1 MRLCAYAVLE
11 NLPTRR
17 TRTVCEAGRTVNGSP
32 YGHEHAC
39 ACNAALATVA
49 TASKAPAWKQMRARR
64 HVAMRAVR
72 HSTDAVRQRTG
83 DVVEIRPRFG
93 KLLEKRLQE

>member
-1 MRLCAYAVLE
+1 MQRCAR
-11 NLPTRR
+11 NRR
-17 TRTVCEAGRTVNGSP
+17 YRIEGTGVKA
-32 YGHEHAC
+32 
-39 ACNAALATVA
+39 NA
-49 TASKAPAWKQMRARR
+49 RARR